1 MVLGIWA
8 LLAIV
13 GGILG
18 DDAELGLNLGPT
30 DFLDS
35 ATTTE
40 FKLGGG
46 AEAPRAERL
55 LQDRLRG
62 PKPRTEIVIV
72 QADTLTVDDPEF
84 RATVEALAS
93 EIQGLGPETVTKIEH
108 YFVLEQLLPL
118 LTQQQLAQREETV
131 SQDRKTT
138 IMRLTLTGDFD
149 QALKNVEPVLDVV
162 HEANSEDGF
171 SVLIVGDASIS
182 HEQNELAESDLR
194 QGERIGLPVA
204 LIILVVL
211 FGTIVAALMPVGLSI
226 VCIVVAFGI
235 TALIGQAFDLIFNL
249 TRFKGL
255 FETSV
260 FDEAG
265 ISYSLPD
272 HVYAEESSKW

>member
-1 MVLGIWA
+1 M
-8 LLAIV
+8 
-13 GGILG
+13 
-18 DDAELGLNLGPT
+18 P
-30 DFLDS
+30 
-35 ATTTE
+35 
-40 FKLGGG
+40 
-46 AEAPRAERL
+46 
-55 LQDRLRG
+55 
-62 PKPRTEIVIV
+62 
-72 QADTLTVDDPEF
+72 
-84 RATVEALAS
+84 
-93 EIQGLGPETVTKIEH
+93 
-108 YFVLEQLLPL
+108 EQLLPL

-138 IMRLTLTGDFD
+138 IMRLTLTGNFD

-171 SVLIVGDASIS
+171 SVLIVGDASLS

-249 TRFKGL
+249 NRFTGL

-265 ISYSLPD
+265 ISYKLPD

>member
-1 MVLGIWA
+1 M
-8 LLAIV
+8 
-13 GGILG
+13 
-18 DDAELGLNLGPT
+18 P
-30 DFLDS
+30 
-35 ATTTE
+35 
-40 FKLGGG
+40 
-46 AEAPRAERL
+46 
-55 LQDRLRG
+55 
-62 PKPRTEIVIV
+62 
-72 QADTLTVDDPEF
+72 
-84 RATVEALAS
+84 
-93 EIQGLGPETVTKIEH
+93 
-108 YFVLEQLLPL
+108 EQLLPL

-162 HEANSEDGF
+162 HEADSEDGF

-249 TRFKGL
+249 NRFTGL

-265 ISYSLPD
+265 ISYSCPTMCTPKSQASGDAGASRLGALKGSGSSPALIPIDLLHVPSPHNDSLP
-272 HVYAEESSKW
+272 YEFRSGCTA